1 MMSNSKSE
9 KPLTDS
15 ELKKLSFEDALQK
28 LEQLVAKME
37 EGKLPL
43 EELSRGFEDGRKLAG
58 LCRNKL
64 NSLEK
69 KIEILLRDDGSEGE
83 WSSFDTGEST
93 PPSGARRS
101 TTIQTEDTLL

>member
-1 MMSNSKSE
+1 MSDSKSAN
-9 KPLTDS
+9 PLTDS
-15 ELKKLSFEDALQK
+15 EVQKLSFEEALQK

-69 KIEILLRDDGSEGE
+69 KIEILLRDDGAEGE
-83 WSSFDTGEST
+83 WSPFDAGEST
-93 PPSGARRS
+93 PPSGARRN
-101 TTIQTEDTLL
+101 TGIQNEDTLL